1 MKWLIF
7 AGDNYYPRGG
17 WDDYV
22 SSAGSLEEAL
32 DFAAL
37 LLKSWDWVHAVE
49 LESGM
54 QIDVQKAARDQFA
67 DERSLL
73 CGSDELAVGPMG
85 NGGGRTWGSIISRR
99 GLCRIVERL

>member
-67 DERSLL
+67 DERP
-73 CGSDELAVGPMG
+73 CYAGPM
-85 NGGGRTWGSIISRR
+85 NLQWVRWVTVEDER
-99 GLCRIVERL
+99 GAL